1 MEKDKDV
8 KIFMLCDHKVNFLV
22 DDNVITPLECGA
34 AVKDNNVCAL
44 KDNTG
49 DNISAMNGFYLENT
63 GVYWI
68 WKNVRDA
75 KYKGQT
81 QYRRQFRGLS
91 YLDFDKIFSNYDVIV
106 ADPLDLPKTFNH
118 PPCTVEFHYKVAHN
132 LRDLHLLKEIV
143 LETYPEYA
151 EDWDKYI
158 THGTK
163 MLYSCGFIM
172 PAEQYDRY
180 CGQLFTVLSKFREKL
195 GLNTIGDVS
204 NYVTQCE
211 KNNEYPNWTL
221 NSDVTASWKHIY
233 QMRIGGSLAE
243 RFFTL
248 YVFHNFSR
256 IFYLPYDVKEEI
268 KF

>member
-1 MEKDKDV
+1 MEKRDDV
-8 KIFMLCDHKVNFLV
+8 KIFMLCDHKVNFLI
-22 DDNVITPLECGA
+22 DDEVITPLECGA
-34 AVKDNNVCAL
+34 AIKDNNVCDL

-49 DNISAMNGFYLENT
+49 ENISDFNEFFLENT

-68 WKNVRDA
+68 WKNVKGA

-91 YLDFDKIFSNYDVIV
+91 YLDFDKVFSKYDIIV
-106 ADPLDLPKTFNH
+106 ADPLNLPKTFNH

-132 LRDLHLLKEIV
+132 IRDLNILKDILKEH
-143 LETYPEYA
+143 YPQYI

-158 THGTK
+158 TNGK
-163 MLYSCGFIM
+163 EMLYSCGFVM
-172 PAEQYDRY
+172 KSEDYDKY
-180 CGQLFTVLSKFREKL
+180 CEELFDILYKFLDK
-195 GLNTIGDVS
+195 IGAKSINDVS
-204 NYVTQCE
+204 NYVTECE
-211 KNNEYPNWTL
+211 KNDEYPNWTL
-221 NSDVTASWKHIY
+221 HAGVSKEWKHKY

-248 YVFHNFSR
+248 YVFHNFKN

-268 KF
+268 KI